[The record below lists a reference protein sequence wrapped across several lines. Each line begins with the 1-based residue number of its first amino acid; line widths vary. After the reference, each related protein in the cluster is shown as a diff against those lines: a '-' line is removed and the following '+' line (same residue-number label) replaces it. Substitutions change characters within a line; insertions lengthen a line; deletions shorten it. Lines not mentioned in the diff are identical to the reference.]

1 MALVLFVGSKCDY
14 YSLNLTSD
22 SQMLTLF
29 PVQFRRVPLPGDAY
43 TEAEPLDLGLLP
55 RDLDVARNCPEVAIV
70 PVEKSVL
77 LLRHGAIASSIDVD
91 YVASAAALSPDGDEA
106 VVGGR
111 NGKLYVYSVKG
122 DTLTQ
127 EAVLE
132 KHRGEV
138 SAVRYSPDGS
148 MVASGDLNREAVVW
162 DRVSR
167 EVSFLSSC
175 AVISFDGLVSLF
187 LGHRI

>member
-1 MALVLFVGSKCDY
+1 M
-14 YSLNLTSD
+14 
-22 SQMLTLF
+22 
-29 PVQFRRVPLPGDAY
+29 
-43 TEAEPLDLGLLP
+43 LP

-70 PVEKSVL
+70 PVEKSVI
-77 LLRHGAIASSIDVD
+77 LLRQGTVASSIDVD
-91 YVASAAALSPDGDEA
+91 YVASAAALSPDGEEA

-132 KHRGEV
+132 KHRGEI

-148 MVASGDLNREAVVW
+148 MIASGDLNREAVVW
-162 DRVSR
+162 DRITR
-167 EVSFLSSC
+167 EVSSPSPYLS
-175 AVISFDGLVSLF
+175 LV
-187 LGHRI
+187 

>member
-1 MALVLFVGSKCDY
+1 MALVLFVGSKCNY
-14 YSLNLTSD
+14 YSPNLTSD

-138 SAVRYSPDGS
+138 SVVRYSPDGS